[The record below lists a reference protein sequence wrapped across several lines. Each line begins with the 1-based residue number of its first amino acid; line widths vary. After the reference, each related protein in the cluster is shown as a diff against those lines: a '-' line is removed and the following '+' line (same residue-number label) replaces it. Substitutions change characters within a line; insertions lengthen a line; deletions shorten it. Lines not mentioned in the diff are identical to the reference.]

1 VVERSRLQRE
11 EGVIELRLDTRQDGT
26 WAILEVAGEVDLFTA
41 PSLRERIVQLIE
53 EGNRQILVDLTQ
65 VGFMD
70 SSGLGVLVAGI
81 KRAREAGG
89 DMSLVCREGPTLKVL
104 AITGLDRVFPIYA
117 SVDDAVG
124 S

>member
-1 VVERSRLQRE
+1 M
-11 EGVIELRLDTRQDGT
+11 ELRLDSRQVDPWT
-26 WAILEVAGEVDLFTA
+26 VLDVAGEVDLFTA
-41 PSLRERIVQLIE
+41 PALRERIVGLIGEGHLQL
-53 EGNRQILVDLTQ
+53 LVNLGE

-70 SSGLGVLVAGI
+70 SSGLGVLVAGL

-89 DMSLVCREGPTLKVL
+89 EMALVCREGPTYKVL
-104 AITGLDRVFPIYA
+104 AITGLDRVFPIYD